1 MPSTEDIAAQ
11 QDLLQAHRQTLHVLL
26 TQQAQFGAAY
36 TPPAIVNGIGA
47 ARAAIAQ
54 IKQTL
59 QSWGTPA
66 ADLPDDQGSDE
77 AASLLGAVGLPG
89 VPTAGGDII
98 MATIGAGAQGV
109 AVGKHIQ
116 QTISATDPP
125 ESDERATLG
134 ALLTGLEQTLAV
146 SQFDG
151 TIQAMASFQLR
162 LLTSELRKDPAG
174 AVPSAST
181 IQQVTDWLI
190 QNVPTLAPSLNSFFR
205 TPAVLR
211 VLRRTDTPLDSWLEQ
226 RFGR

>member
-36 TPPAIVNGIGA
+36 TPPAIINGIRA

-54 IKQTL
+54 IKQIL
-59 QSWGTPA
+59 QSWGMPA
-66 ADLPDDQGSDE
+66 ADLPDDQGPDE
-77 AASLLGAVGLPG
+77 AASPPGAVGHPG
-89 VPTAGGDII
+89 LPTAGGDVI
-98 MATIGAGAQGV
+98 MATIGSGAQGV

-116 QTISATDPP
+116 QTLGAIAPP
-125 ESDERATLG
+125 ESDDRATLG
-134 ALLTGLEQTLAV
+134 ALLTALEQTLSV
-146 SQFDG
+146 SQIDS

-162 LLTSELRKDPAG
+162 LLTSELRKDPAD

-181 IQQVTDWLI
+181 IQQVADWLI
-190 QNVPTLAPSLNSFFR
+190 QHVPTLAPSLTSFFR

-211 VLRRTDTPLDSWLEQ
+211 VLRRTDTPLDAWLEQ
-226 RFGR
+226 RFGQ